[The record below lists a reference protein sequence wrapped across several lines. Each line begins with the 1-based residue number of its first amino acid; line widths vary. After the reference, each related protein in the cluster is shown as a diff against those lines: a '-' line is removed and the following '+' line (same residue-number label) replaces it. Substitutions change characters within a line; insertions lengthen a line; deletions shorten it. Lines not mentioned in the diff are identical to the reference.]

1 MAEMKTAI
9 GLMSGTS
16 MDGIDVALVRTDG
29 EAVVERGGFL
39 SVPYEPAF
47 RDRLKQALEDA
58 KGIKQRAERPG
69 EHSRM
74 ERDLTLRHAEAVGL
88 FLQQEKLKRED
99 IDLIG
104 FHGQT
109 VLHRP
114 DDALTVQLGDG
125 PLLAAE
131 TGIDV
136 VYDMRANDM
145 VHGGQGAPL
154 VPVYHQALAHQIPG
168 HQWPVCFVNIGGIS
182 NLTFLDRDGTIIG
195 FDSGPGNTLI
205 DQWVEAHA
213 GIPYDDGGR
222 IASEG
227 VVIVALA
234 ERYLD
239 NPFFTSSTR
248 RSLDRNDFRPPEGRE
263 AELSDGARTLAYVSA
278 AAILKSAGHL
288 PSSPKT
294 YVICGGGRLNRTI
307 MEDLVRLAGKKGA
320 TVLTAEQAGFDGD
333 GMEAEAW
340 AYLAVRSARGL
351 PLTFPGT
358 TGVREPVTGGV
369 LAPSAL
375 LRTERLMLT
384 RWRDGDEEQL
394 VHLHGAPETS
404 IHVGHGQPWEP
415 DYARQRLA
423 GWREGFQ
430 LFGISTLK
438 LMTADGSDF
447 VGRAG
452 IGWYEDAQVH
462 QLAYSIVQS
471 EWGKGYASEIAS
483 ALVGW
488 FFKAEIGER
497 LEAMAHVDNAASL
510 HILKKTGFRE
520 IGIRSVRGEPC
531 RFFEMLRSDYA
542 DLAKASP
549 SRKPTS

>member
-1 MAEMKTAI
+1 MTGVRIGWHMADIKTAI

-29 EAVVERGGFL
+29 EAIVERGAFL

-58 KGIKQRAERPG
+58 KMIRHRDERPG
-69 EHSRM
+69 DLSRM
-74 ERDLTLRHAEAVGL
+74 ERDLTLRHADAVRL
-88 FLQQEKLKRED
+88 FLELQNLKPGD

-114 DDALTVQLGDG
+114 DEALTVQLGDG
-125 PLLAAE
+125 ALLARE

-154 VPVYHQALAHQIPG
+154 VPVYHQALAHQISAED
-168 HQWPVCFVNIGGIS
+168 WPVCFVNIGGIS

-195 FDSGPGNTLI
+195 YDSGPGNTLI

-227 VVIVALA
+227 SVVMALA

-239 NPFFTSSTR
+239 NPFFTAETR
-248 RSLDRNDFRPPEGRE
+248 RSLDRNDFRPPEGHE

-288 PSSPKT
+288 PSLPKT

-307 MEDLVRLAGKKGA
+307 MADLARLASEQRA
-320 TVLTAEQAGFDGD
+320 RVVTAEQAGFDGD
-333 GMEAEAW
+333 AMEAEAW

-358 TGVREPVTGGV
+358 TGVWTPVSG
-369 LAPSAL
+369 
-375 LRTERLMLT
+375 
-384 RWRDGDEEQL
+384 
-394 VHLHGAPETS
+394 
-404 IHVGHGQPWEP
+404 
-415 DYARQRLA
+415 
-423 GWREGFQ
+423 
-430 LFGISTLK
+430 
-438 LMTADGSDF
+438 
-447 VGRAG
+447 
-452 IGWYEDAQVH
+452 
-462 QLAYSIVQS
+462 
-471 EWGKGYASEIAS
+471 
-483 ALVGW
+483 
-488 FFKAEIGER
+488 
-497 LEAMAHVDNAASL
+497 
-510 HILKKTGFRE
+510 
-520 IGIRSVRGEPC
+520 GIRVTAPPEQS
-531 RFFEMLRSDYA
+531 A
-542 DLAKASP
+542 
-549 SRKPTS
+549 